1 MLGALGDGPHIMA
14 GPQTTQDSTVSDA
27 ELNATVREYLQGETS
42 KSEMQTVARRYRTQ
56 KAQRDSQQD
65 RTQPAQRDAR
75 QNTARQTQQD
85 YLPIAVG
92 VAVVLLILWGSQ

>member
-56 KAQRDSQQD
+56 KAQG
-65 RTQPAQRDAR
+65 DAR
-75 QNTARQTQQD
+75 QNRTQQSQKD